1 MVLQEAYTAD
11 QTFEKPVWNTKEPAD
26 PSHGWHTTACRKS
39 PRVPNSTCRQNGT
52 RVCLASNFFW
62 PLRHMRSSKDD
73 LKSDDAE
80 DDAEPTDP
88 ESSSSELEIPSLEG
102 LDSSSEGAPAI
113 PVGGG
118 MAAAPAAVVEVPSA
132 AEATM
137 LPATGPSQGE
147 IVATS
152 AEIRFTKEDRT
163 TPSCAR
169 MEDSQFP
176 IGYDPVTNPSLSH
189 PELGGGE
196 DMEISWGLTI
206 NANSIVEFWAVF
218 SEWVGRSLGGVER
231 KVLMLKDRLKSKSRS
246 AVPPPSVDTMATVP
260 MADNDAEVFWLYMG
274 ELGYNW
280 EISKSFAWG
289 SCQPFGQNWGWCNM
303 ACTTIFLWLFSP
315 ILKAL

>member
-1 MVLQEAYTAD
+1 
-11 QTFEKPVWNTKEPAD
+11 
-26 PSHGWHTTACRKS
+26 
-39 PRVPNSTCRQNGT
+39 
-52 RVCLASNFFW
+52 
-62 PLRHMRSSKDD
+62 MRSSKDD
-73 LKSDDAE
+73 LQSDDAE

-132 AEATM
+132 AEVTM

-152 AEIRFTKEDRT
+152 AETRFTKEDRT

-196 DMEISWGLTI
+196 D
-206 NANSIVEFWAVF
+206 
-218 SEWVGRSLGGVER
+218 
-231 KVLMLKDRLKSKSRS
+231 
-246 AVPPPSVDTMATVP
+246 
-260 MADNDAEVFWLYMG
+260 
-274 ELGYNW
+274 
-280 EISKSFAWG
+280 
-289 SCQPFGQNWGWCNM
+289 
-303 ACTTIFLWLFSP
+303 
-315 ILKAL
+315 ILRAHYKCK